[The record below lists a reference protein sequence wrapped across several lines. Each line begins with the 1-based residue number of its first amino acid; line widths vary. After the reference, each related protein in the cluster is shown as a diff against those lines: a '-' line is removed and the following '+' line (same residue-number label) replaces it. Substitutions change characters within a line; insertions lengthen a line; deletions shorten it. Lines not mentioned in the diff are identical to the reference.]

1 MLVESEE
8 GLKALIHDCRPQ
20 EQYTFLMEALCNEMP
35 SDVKTKAISLLKA
48 AILGIKAE
56 KRYMYLSSC
65 LPTLLKRCSA
75 CDHDLD
81 QFVERLEALKELALI
96 FPQASKELD
105 TEDEEERARKK
116 MQGKVMQSMVSA
128 FLLKLLQKA
137 FPLLMP
143 VTALDLEPA
152 TAGSEQRD
160 KLKLLHGS
168 GSLVES
174 HVTCLCHLALAA
186 AKSSPRPMLALLEE
200 MDLGDPQ
207 GDGGGDLEISPLS
220 LAIFVLMAEQVPQK
234 MFPYVLP
241 LCISKLRR
249 VNVLMRS
256 CYVLLC
262 NAEVTPNVVNLGDL
276 AGGLEDPQVLPASPS
291 PCYAQ
296 RALLVFARSAGLVSG
311 AALAALKSSTCRWHP
326 KLLFRKVLDSLTS
339 TDDVEHKARG
349 VLFQN
354 CSLAMRAFD
363 WTPRSELYLEI
374 INGSRI
380 DAVIGSV
387 VTLFKDDW
395 WSEVTKTHKESE
407 LLELRLQLLKVL
419 EATLAGEVQII
430 DAMDTLTSALN
441 ICRLIALS
449 KSQQADFMR
458 QALCGTAK
466 GKHLDLEAMLG
477 KISQQIDAELKIL
490 DHGEGFPALAAALSE
505 ASVNLEQMKRD
516 RITMVAHL
524 VGRVRE
530 ILSERANALAS

>member
-1 MLVESEE
+1 MLVDSEE

-65 LPTLLKRCSA
+65 LPTLLKRCTA
-75 CDHDLD
+75 CDHGLD
-81 QFVERLEALKELALI
+81 HFVERLEALKELALI

-105 TEDEEERARKK
+105 TEDDEEKARKK

-143 VTALDLEPA
+143 VTALDLESA
-152 TAGSEQRD
+152 TVASEQRG

-168 GSLVES
+168 GFRES
-174 HVTCLCHLALAA
+174 HVTCLCNLAQAA
-186 AKSSPRPMLALLEE
+186 ARSSPRAMLALLEE

-276 AGGLEDPQVLPASPS
+276 AGGLEDPQVLPQASPS

-296 RALLVFARSAGLVSG
+296 RALLVFAASATLFSG
-311 AALAALKSSTCRWHP
+311 ATLAALKSSTCRWHP
-326 KLLFRKVLDSLTS
+326 KLLFRKVLDGLTS

-349 VLFQN
+349 MLFQK

-374 INGSRI
+374 ITGSRV

-395 WSEVTKTHKESE
+395 WSEVTKTQKESE

-458 QALCGTAK
+458 QALHGTAT

-477 KISQQIDAELKIL
+477 KISKQIDAELKML
-490 DHGEGFPALAAALSE
+490 DHGEGTTLAAALSE

-524 VGRVRE
+524 VSRVRE
-530 ILSERANALAS
+530 ILSERANSGA

>member
-1 MLVESEE
+1 MAQMHRLGCSRGSREKHRIRPGTSRQTIASTRGGDAGPYTTRKGRMGLAWPFYNFRAPVSQHRSGLVHVSLGTWSPGSMGDEMSDSLVDSEE

-65 LPTLLKRCSA
+65 LPTLLKRCTA
-75 CDHDLD
+75 CDHGLD

-96 FPQASKELD
+96 FPQATKELD
-105 TEDEEERARKK
+105 TEDEEEKARKK

-143 VTALDLEPA
+143 VTALDLDLQA
-152 TAGSEQRD
+152 RSEQSG
-160 KLKLLHGS
+160 KLKLLHAPGFR
-168 GSLVES
+168 ES
-174 HVTCLCHLALAA
+174 HVACLCNLAQAA
-186 AKSSPRPMLALLEE
+186 ARSSPRPMLALLEE
-200 MDLGDPQ
+200 IDLGDPQ

-220 LAIFVLMAEQVPQK
+220 LAIFVLLAEQVPQQ

-249 VNVLMRS
+249 VNILMRS

-276 AGGLEDPQVLPASPS
+276 AGGLEDPQVLPAAASPS

-296 RALLVFARSAGLVSG
+296 RALLVFAASAALFSG
-311 AALAALKSSTCRWHP
+311 AKLATLK
-326 KLLFRKVLDSLTS
+326 RKVLDSLTS

-349 VLFQN
+349 VLFQK

-363 WTPRSELYLEI
+363 WMPRSSLIYKSRKFCHKVIVSFGHYLTSLGPQHLHLE
-374 INGSRI
+374 
-380 DAVIGSV
+380 
-387 VTLFKDDW
+387 DDW
-395 WSEVTKTHKESE
+395 WSEVTKTQKESE
-407 LLELRLQLLKVL
+407 LLELRLQL
-419 EATLAGEVQII
+419 ANCFFG
-430 DAMDTLTSALN
+430 
-441 ICRLIALS
+441 
-449 KSQQADFMR
+449 
-458 QALCGTAK
+458 
-466 GKHLDLEAMLG
+466 
-477 KISQQIDAELKIL
+477 
-490 DHGEGFPALAAALSE
+490 
-505 ASVNLEQMKRD
+505 NL
-516 RITMVAHL
+516 
-524 VGRVRE
+524 
-530 ILSERANALAS
+530 